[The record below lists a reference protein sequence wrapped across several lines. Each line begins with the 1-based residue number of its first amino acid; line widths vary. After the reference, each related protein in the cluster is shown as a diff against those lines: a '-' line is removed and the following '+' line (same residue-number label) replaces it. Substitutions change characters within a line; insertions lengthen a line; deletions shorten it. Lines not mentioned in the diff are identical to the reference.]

1 MTEDEK
7 RQQKAMLL
15 LEYHEAEVNLAHL
28 EVKAAN
34 ISKRLGVMSEWLERA
49 SKRNDPLH
57 EEFYAI
63 KTGGNVSILNDP
75 DVALSMDFSAAVK
88 LVREIRD
95 GRAAVNDLYKRKQS
109 LGLQ

>member
-15 LEYHEAEVNLAHL
+15 LDYHEAERNLSHL
-28 EVKAAN
+28 EAKAASASQR
-34 ISKRLGVMSEWLERA
+34 IMAVAEWLEHA

-57 EEFYAI
+57 DTIYAT
-63 KTGGNVSILNDP
+63 KLRTEVNILRDP
-75 DVALSMDFSAAVK
+75 DIAPVMDFKAAVALMEEIRVCRS
-88 LVREIRD
+88 LVRE
-95 GRAAVNDLYKRKQS
+95 LYERKQS